1 MEGKKMSIFTRLKNV
16 IMADL
21 HDLLNEQEQRNP
33 IALLNEYLR
42 QCEKE
47 VEKVQKLIERQRL
60 LKQELLREYN
70 HAEHLKEKRKYQAE
84 IALKAHEEELHQF
97 AINEQQQYEERA
109 SKLKQALEQ
118 ATKQLIDLEHKYE
131 EMKHKLKDMHI
142 KRMELMGR
150 ENIARAYSRIN
161 QVLEQHNSEKNHF
174 VRFAEIENYLD
185 ELENRINNRYDT
197 LTFDARIAK
206 LEKELKNQETD
217 SNS

>member
-1 MEGKKMSIFTRLKNV
+1 
-16 IMADL
+16 
-21 HDLLNEQEQRNP
+21 
-33 IALLNEYLR
+33 
-42 QCEKE
+42 
-47 VEKVQKLIERQRL
+47 
-60 LKQELLREYN
+60 
-70 HAEHLKEKRKYQAE
+70 
-84 IALKAHEEELHQF
+84 
-97 AINEQQQYEERA
+97 
-109 SKLKQALEQ
+109 
-118 ATKQLIDLEHKYE
+118 
-131 EMKHKLKDMHI
+131 
-142 KRMELMGR
+142 MELMGR